1 MFVCVFHCALSAT
14 RPMAPFSSERL
25 APAQSPVPHV
35 LPPDPPAWASQ
46 PEMLT
51 IPVMKGR
58 SKAVA
63 SFPPLKSPVEPW
75 PSIPY
80 LPFPPGLLGWCS
92 AFCPKVWLAIF
103 GVAVITHIPLNDKGP
118 PVAISF

>member
-1 MFVCVFHCALSAT
+1 MCVCVCVFVCVFHCALSAT
-14 RPMAPFSSERL
+14 WPMAPFSSERL

-35 LPPDPPAWASQ
+35 LPSNPPAWASQ

-63 SFPPLKSPVEPW
+63 SFPPLKSHRCLKSLVEPW

-80 LPFPPGLLGWCS
+80 RPFPPGSLG
-92 AFCPKVWLAIF
+92 
-103 GVAVITHIPLNDKGP
+103 
-118 PVAISF
+118 